1 MSKVY
6 AFLADGFEEVEAV
19 AVIDFLRRANV
30 DVTTFSVMNRFEV
43 NGSHNIIIKADKLIE
58 EADWSEADV
67 LFLPGGMP
75 GTLNLGACSR
85 LTDQIKQFFK
95 EGKRIAAICA
105 APSVLGQLHIL
116 EGKKATCYPGFE
128 DKLLGAEHV
137 KDGVVTD
144 GTITTARGMG
154 YAVDLGLELVKLLVG
169 QETSDE
175 IRESIQY
182 NY

>member
-6 AFLADGFEEVEAV
+6 AFLADGFEEVEAL
-19 AVIDFLRRANV
+19 AVIDVLRRADV

-105 APSVLGQLHIL
+105 APSVLGRCR
-116 EGKKATCYPGFE
+116 TCERRCSNRRNHYDCKRNG
-128 DKLLGAEHV
+128 
-137 KDGVVTD
+137 
-144 GTITTARGMG
+144 
-154 YAVDLGLELVKLLVG
+154 
-169 QETSDE
+169 
-175 IRESIQY
+175 IRCRSWIRACKIISWTRNFRRNKRKY
-182 NY
+182 SV